1 MEQYRSNE
9 NVTIMSEKIREYGKV
24 ALFAGTLY
32 AASPEG
38 ARAWENTPTVSPE
51 TIGAVLEQIDFPS
64 LDTVPATVTHF
75 VPSTIPEGP
84 KYVVHIRQVH
94 KSMNTAPADLD
105 NDAIT
110 RIVSPQQDIQSLI
123 TAVTE
128 YRPYTTF
135 YVEGFGQENNNTLVA
150 EKRAFE
156 QFRQVLAAEIA
167 DYKMTGDFD
176 VNKFFDFLNQRINNG
191 QTLTPYQYM
200 QYAALTIDTFAQSAV
215 AMPEALENRMQEK
228 ILIPDASPEEVLLV
242 TYGALELSYLHDEV
256 KDLRGCEDIQLM
268 STISLDGSVSSEDV
282 RRINQ
287 DRETAAV
294 ACITEQLIVQDSPYA
309 VFVMG
314 GAHNLSDE
322 IAQFA
327 GGVGYIVITP
337 DSYPEDARDYEIP

>member
-1 MEQYRSNE
+1 MERHQFYELGEDRTRQQASLYK
-9 NVTIMSEKIREYGKV
+9 T
-24 ALFAGTLY
+24 ALLSGMLY
-32 AASPEG
+32 AATPD
-38 ARAWENTPTVSPE
+38 AVQAWENMPE
-51 TIGAVLEQIDFPS
+51 LRPEVTAAILDSIDFPDVS
-64 LDTVPATVTHF
+64 KLAGEVSYII
-75 VPSTIPEGP
+75 PSTSSDNP
-84 KYVVHIRQVH
+84 KYIVHIRQVH
-94 KSMNTAPADLD
+94 KSMNTTPADLD

-156 QFRQVLAAEIA
+156 KFRQVLAAEIA

-176 VNKFFDFLNQRINNG
+176 VNKFFDFLDQRINNG

-215 AMPEALENRMQEK
+215 VMPEALASRMNEK
-228 ILIPDASPEEVLLV
+228 ILIPNSSPEEVLLV
-242 TYGALELSYLHDEV
+242 TYGALELSYLRDEV

-268 STISLDGSVSSEDV
+268 SSISLDGSVRREDIL
-282 RRINQ
+282 RINQ
-287 DRETAAV
+287 DREIAAV
-294 ACITEQLIVQDSPYA
+294 TCITEQLVAQDSPYA

-322 IAQFA
+322 IVRY
-327 GGVGYIVITP
+327 GDGVGYIVITP
-337 DSYPEDARDYEIP
+337 DSYPEDVREYQIP